1 MAMGMGCP
9 QKKGDYFMKLGKG
22 IGIAVPEILI
32 PDEKTNMRKWAVI
45 ACDQFVQNRQY
56 WNDVER
62 FVGSSPST
70 LHVMLPEIYL
80 DSPDKEERISEAKEI
95 MRSYIE
101 DGVLNL
107 LPPGFILVERY
118 IDGVIRKGLMVN
130 IDLEEYENEP
140 YKTPLVRA
148 SEEVIVERIP
158 PRIEIRNGADIEMPH
173 IMLLMDD
180 KDRTVI
186 EPIWQKKEF
195 FPKVYDFEL
204 MMGGGRVTGYFI
216 NNKEAEQE
224 ILRALSAL
232 PLRDGMR
239 FCVGDGNHSLATA
252 KAVWEQAK
260 EMLTPEQQ
268 QDSPLRYALC
278 ELINLYDEGLSIKPI
293 HRVISGL
300 NTSKCVQYIVDRLNA
315 SGADARL
322 VFSRRKPILQQ
333 SDAAQTIFFSSK
345 DSAGRI
351 EIYSPTSSMIVEELQ
366 PVLENFLREFPS
378 CKLEY
383 VHGDEELEGQTR
395 QYDTLGFIM
404 PALEKETF
412 FETLASFGVLPKKS
426 FSLGEAKD
434 KRYYLE
440 CRLIARLPKEEEQK
454 SEEAAQAAPEDAK
467 EAVESRPIPKK
478 KGYRIRQEF
487 QEGAQVEEL
496 SHPEEE

>member
-1 MAMGMGCP
+1 ME
-9 QKKGDYFMKLGKG
+9 FGKG
-22 IGIAVPEILI
+22 IGVAVPEILI

-45 ACDQFVQNRQY
+45 ACDQFTQNQQY

-62 FVGSSPST
+62 FVGSSPSA

-80 DSPDKEERISEAKEI
+80 DTPEKAERIASAKEI

-118 IDGVIRKGLMVN
+118 IDGVVRKGLMVN
-130 IDLEEYENEP
+130 VDLEEYENEP
-140 YKTPLVRA
+140 YKTPVVRP
-148 SEEVIVERIP
+148 SEEVITERIP

-173 IMLLMDD
+173 IMLVMDD
-180 KDRTVI
+180 KNKTVI
-186 EPIWQKKEF
+186 EPVWQKKEF

-204 MMGGGRVTGYFI
+204 MMNGGRITGYFI
-216 NNKEAEQE
+216 NNKETEHE
-224 ILRALSAL
+224 IMQALAAL
-232 PLRDGMR
+232 PLKDGMR

-260 EMLTPEQQ
+260 ERLTPEQRAE
-268 QDSPLRYALC
+268 SPLRYVLC
-278 ELINLYDEGLSIKPI
+278 ELLNIYDDGLTIKPI
-293 HRVISGL
+293 HRTISGL

-322 VFSRRKPILQQ
+322 VFSRRKPNLQQ

-366 PVLENFLREFPS
+366 PVLENFIREFPS

-383 VHGDEELEGQTR
+383 VHGDEELEELTR

-404 PALEKETF
+404 PAMEKETF
-412 FETLASFGVLPKKS
+412 FDTLAGFGVLPKKS

-440 CRLIARLPKEEEQK
+440 CRLIANLPKEEEQ
-454 SEEAAQAAPEDAK
+454 EEQEPQQNTELEED
-467 EAVESRPIPKK
+467 EFESAEFTATKRR
-478 KGYRIRQEF
+478 GYRIRQEF
-487 QEGAQVEEL
+487 ADDALEVEEL
-496 SHPEEE
+496 TDSEEE

>member
-1 MAMGMGCP
+1 ME
-9 QKKGDYFMKLGKG
+9 FGKG
-22 IGIAVPEILI
+22 IGVAVPEILI

-45 ACDQFVQNRQY
+45 ACDQFTQNQQY

-62 FVGSSPST
+62 FVGSSPSA

-80 DSPDKEERISEAKEI
+80 DTPEKAERIASAKEI

-101 DGVLNL
+101 YGVLNL

-118 IDGVIRKGLMVN
+118 IDGVVRKGLMVN
-130 IDLEEYENEP
+130 VDLEEYENEP
-140 YKTPLVRA
+140 YKNPVVRP
-148 SEEVIVERIP
+148 SEEVITERIP

-180 KDRTVI
+180 KNKTVI
-186 EPIWQKKEF
+186 EPVWQKKEF

-204 MMGGGRVTGYFI
+204 MMNGGRITGYFI
-216 NNKEAEQE
+216 NNKETEHE
-224 ILRALSAL
+224 IMQALAAL
-232 PLRDGMR
+232 PLKDGMR

-260 EMLTPEQQ
+260 ERLTPEQRAE
-268 QDSPLRYALC
+268 SPLRYVLC
-278 ELINLYDEGLSIKPI
+278 ELINIYDEGLTIKPI
-293 HRVISGL
+293 HRTISGL

-322 VFSRRKPILQQ
+322 VFSRRKPNLQQ

-366 PVLENFLREFPS
+366 PVLENFIREFPS

-383 VHGDEELEGQTR
+383 VHGDEELEELTR

-404 PALEKETF
+404 PAMEKETF
-412 FETLASFGVLPKKS
+412 FDTLASFGVLPKKS

-440 CRLIARLPKEEEQK
+440 CRLIANLPKEEEQ
-454 SEEAAQAAPEDAK
+454 EEEEEPLQSAEPEEDEFERA
-467 EAVESRPIPKK
+467 EFVSTRRR
-478 KGYRIRQEF
+478 GYRIRQEF
-487 QEGAQVEEL
+487 ADDELEVEEL
-496 SHPEEE
+496 TDSEEE

>member
-1 MAMGMGCP
+1 ME
-9 QKKGDYFMKLGKG
+9 FGKG
-22 IGIAVPEILI
+22 IGVAVPEILI

-45 ACDQFVQNRQY
+45 ACDQFTQNQQY

-62 FVGSSPST
+62 FVGSSPSA

-80 DSPDKEERISEAKEI
+80 DTPEKAERIASAKEI

-118 IDGVIRKGLMVN
+118 IDGVVRKGLMVN
-130 IDLEEYENEP
+130 VDLEEYENEP
-140 YKTPLVRA
+140 YKNPVVRP
-148 SEEVIVERIP
+148 SEEVITERIP

-180 KDRTVI
+180 KNKTVI
-186 EPIWQKKEF
+186 EPVWQKKEF

-204 MMGGGRVTGYFI
+204 MMNGGRITGYFI
-216 NNKEAEQE
+216 NNKETEHE
-224 ILRALSAL
+224 IMQALAAL
-232 PLRDGMR
+232 PLKDGMR

-260 EMLTPEQQ
+260 ERLTPEQRAE
-268 QDSPLRYALC
+268 SPLRYVLC
-278 ELINLYDEGLSIKPI
+278 ELINIYDEGLTIKPI
-293 HRVISGL
+293 HRTISGL

-322 VFSRRKPILQQ
+322 VFSRRKPNLQQ

-366 PVLENFLREFPS
+366 PVLENFIREFPS

-383 VHGDEELEGQTR
+383 VHGDEELEELTR

-404 PALEKETF
+404 PAMEKDTF
-412 FETLASFGVLPKKS
+412 FDTLASFGVLPKKS

-440 CRLIARLPKEEEQK
+440 CRLIANLPKEEEQ
-454 SEEAAQAAPEDAK
+454 EEEEEPLQSAEPEEDEFERA
-467 EAVESRPIPKK
+467 EFVSTRRR
-478 KGYRIRQEF
+478 GYRIRQEF
-487 QEGAQVEEL
+487 ADDELEVEEL
-496 SHPEEE
+496 TDSEEE

>member
-1 MAMGMGCP
+1 ME
-9 QKKGDYFMKLGKG
+9 FGKG
-22 IGIAVPEILI
+22 IGVAVPEILI

-45 ACDQFVQNRQY
+45 ACDQFTQNQQY

-62 FVGSSPST
+62 FVGSSPSA

-80 DSPDKEERISEAKEI
+80 DTPEKAERIASAKEI

-118 IDGVIRKGLMVN
+118 IDGVVRKGLMVN
-130 IDLEEYENEP
+130 VDLEEYENEP
-140 YKTPLVRA
+140 YKNPVVRP
-148 SEEVIVERIP
+148 SEEVITERIP

-180 KDRTVI
+180 KNKTVI
-186 EPIWQKKEF
+186 EPVWQKKEY

-204 MMGGGRVTGYFI
+204 MMNGGRITGYFI
-216 NNKEAEQE
+216 NNKETEHE
-224 ILRALSAL
+224 IMQALAAL
-232 PLRDGMR
+232 PLKDGMR

-260 EMLTPEQQ
+260 ERLTPEQRAE
-268 QDSPLRYALC
+268 SPLRYVLC
-278 ELINLYDEGLSIKPI
+278 ELINIYDEGLTIKPI
-293 HRVISGL
+293 HRTISGL

-322 VFSRRKPILQQ
+322 VFSRRKPNLQQ

-366 PVLENFLREFPS
+366 PVLENFIREFPS

-383 VHGDEELEGQTR
+383 VHGDEELEELTR

-404 PALEKETF
+404 PAMEKETF
-412 FETLASFGVLPKKS
+412 FDTLASFGVLPKKS

-440 CRLIARLPKEEEQK
+440 CRLIANLPKEEEQ
-454 SEEAAQAAPEDAK
+454 EEEEEPLQSAEPEEDEFERA
-467 EAVESRPIPKK
+467 EFVSTRRR
-478 KGYRIRQEF
+478 GYRIRQEF
-487 QEGAQVEEL
+487 ADDELEVEEL
-496 SHPEEE
+496 TDSEEE

>member
-1 MAMGMGCP
+1 ME
-9 QKKGDYFMKLGKG
+9 FGKG
-22 IGIAVPEILI
+22 IGVAVPEILI

-45 ACDQFVQNRQY
+45 ACDQFTQNQQY

-62 FVGSSPST
+62 FVGSSPSA

-80 DSPDKEERISEAKEI
+80 DTPEKAERIASAKEI

-118 IDGVIRKGLMVN
+118 IDGVVRKGLMVN
-130 IDLEEYENEP
+130 VDLEEYENEP
-140 YKTPLVRA
+140 YKNPVVRP
-148 SEEVIVERIP
+148 SEEVIAERIP

-180 KDRTVI
+180 KNKTVI
-186 EPIWQKKEF
+186 EPVWQKKEF

-204 MMGGGRVTGYFI
+204 MMNGGRITGYFI
-216 NNKEAEQE
+216 NNKETEHE
-224 ILRALSAL
+224 IMQALAAL
-232 PLRDGMR
+232 PLKDGMR

-260 EMLTPEQQ
+260 ERLTPEQRAE
-268 QDSPLRYALC
+268 SPLRYVLC
-278 ELINLYDEGLSIKPI
+278 ELINIYDDGLTIKPI
-293 HRVISGL
+293 HRTISGL

-322 VFSRRKPILQQ
+322 VFSRRKPNLQQ

-366 PVLENFLREFPS
+366 PVLENFIREFPA

-383 VHGDEELEGQTR
+383 VHGDEELEELTR

-404 PALEKETF
+404 PAMEKDTF
-412 FETLASFGVLPKKS
+412 FDTLASFGVLPKKS

-440 CRLIARLPKEEEQK
+440 CRLNANLPKEEE
-454 SEEAAQAAPEDAK
+454 
-467 EAVESRPIPKK
+467 
-478 KGYRIRQEF
+478 
-487 QEGAQVEEL
+487 
-496 SHPEEE
+496 PEEEAEQAPQNAEPEEDEFESAEFPTTQRRG

>member
-1 MAMGMGCP
+1 MSIQQRAFMAMGMDAP
-9 QKKGDYFMKLGKG
+9 KKKGDYFMKLGKG

-140 YKTPLVRA
+140 YKTPLGAPARKSLWSGFRRA
-148 SEEVIVERIP
+148 LKSAMGRILKCLISCCSWMT
-158 PRIEIRNGADIEMPH
+158 RIEQSSSRFG
-173 IMLLMDD
+173 
-180 KDRTVI
+180 R
-186 EPIWQKKEF
+186 KKEF
-195 FPKVYDFEL
+195 SPKVYDFEL

-260 EMLTPEQQ
+260 EMLTP
-268 QDSPLRYALC
+268 R
-278 ELINLYDEGLSIKPI
+278 
-293 HRVISGL
+293 
-300 NTSKCVQYIVDRLNA
+300 T
-315 SGADARL
+315 
-322 VFSRRKPILQQ
+322 
-333 SDAAQTIFFSSK
+333 T
-345 DSAGRI
+345 AG
-351 EIYSPTSSMIVEELQ
+351 
-366 PVLENFLREFPS
+366 
-378 CKLEY
+378 
-383 VHGDEELEGQTR
+383 
-395 QYDTLGFIM
+395 
-404 PALEKETF
+404 
-412 FETLASFGVLPKKS
+412 
-426 FSLGEAKD
+426 
-434 KRYYLE
+434 
-440 CRLIARLPKEEEQK
+440 
-454 SEEAAQAAPEDAK
+454 
-467 EAVESRPIPKK
+467 
-478 KGYRIRQEF
+478 
-487 QEGAQVEEL
+487 
-496 SHPEEE
+496 

>member
-1 MAMGMGCP
+1 ME
-9 QKKGDYFMKLGKG
+9 FGKG
-22 IGIAVPEILI
+22 IGVAVPEILI

-45 ACDQFVQNRQY
+45 ACDQFTQNQQY

-62 FVGSSPST
+62 FVGSSPSA

-80 DSPDKEERISEAKEI
+80 DTPEKAERIASAKEI

-118 IDGVIRKGLMVN
+118 IDGVVRKGLMVN
-130 IDLEEYENEP
+130 VDLEEYENEP
-140 YKTPLVRA
+140 YKNPVVRP
-148 SEEVIVERIP
+148 SEEVITERIP

-180 KDRTVI
+180 KNKTVI
-186 EPIWQKKEF
+186 EPVWQKKEF

-204 MMGGGRVTGYFI
+204 MMNGGRITGYFI
-216 NNKEAEQE
+216 NNKETEHE
-224 ILRALSAL
+224 IMQALAAL
-232 PLRDGMR
+232 PLKDGMR

-260 EMLTPEQQ
+260 ERLTPEQRAE
-268 QDSPLRYALC
+268 SPLRYVLC
-278 ELINLYDEGLSIKPI
+278 ELINIYDEGLTIKPI
-293 HRVISGL
+293 HRTISGL

-322 VFSRRKPILQQ
+322 VFSRRKPNLQQ

-366 PVLENFLREFPS
+366 PVLENFIREFPS

-383 VHGDEELEGQTR
+383 VHGDEELEELTR

-404 PALEKETF
+404 PAMEKETF
-412 FETLASFGVLPKKS
+412 FDTLASFGVLPKKS

-440 CRLIARLPKEEEQK
+440 CRLIANLPKEEEQ
-454 SEEAAQAAPEDAK
+454 EEEEEPLQSAEPEEDEFERA
-467 EAVESRPIPKK
+467 EFVSTRRR
-478 KGYRIRQEF
+478 GYRIRQEF
-487 QEGAQVEEL
+487 ADDELEEEEL
-496 SHPEEE
+496 TDSEEE

>member
-1 MAMGMGCP
+1 ME
-9 QKKGDYFMKLGKG
+9 FGKG
-22 IGIAVPEILI
+22 IGVAVPEILI

-45 ACDQFVQNRQY
+45 ACDQFTQNQQY

-62 FVGSSPST
+62 FVGSSPSA

-80 DSPDKEERISEAKEI
+80 DTPEKAERIASAKEI

-118 IDGVIRKGLMVN
+118 IDGVVRKGLMVN
-130 IDLEEYENEP
+130 VDLEEYENEP
-140 YKTPLVRA
+140 YKNPVVRP
-148 SEEVIVERIP
+148 SEEVIAERIP

-180 KDRTVI
+180 KNKTVI
-186 EPIWQKKEF
+186 EPVWQKKEF

-204 MMGGGRVTGYFI
+204 MMNGGRITGYFV
-216 NNKEAEQE
+216 NNKETEHE
-224 ILRALSAL
+224 IMQALAAL
-232 PLRDGMR
+232 PLKDGMR

-260 EMLTPEQQ
+260 ERLTPEQRAE
-268 QDSPLRYALC
+268 SPLRYVLC
-278 ELINLYDEGLSIKPI
+278 ELINIYDEGLTIKPI
-293 HRVISGL
+293 HRTISGL

-322 VFSRRKPILQQ
+322 VFSRRKPNLQQ

-366 PVLENFLREFPS
+366 PVLENFIREFPA

-383 VHGDEELEGQTR
+383 VHGDEELEELTR

-404 PALEKETF
+404 PAMEKGTF
-412 FETLASFGVLPKKS
+412 FDTLASFGVLPKKS

-440 CRLIARLPKEEEQK
+440 CRLIANLPKEEEPE
-454 SEEAAQAAPEDAK
+454 EEAEQPLQNAEPEEDEFENAEFTTTK
-467 EAVESRPIPKK
+467 RR
-478 KGYRIRQEF
+478 GYRIRQEF
-487 QEGAQVEEL
+487 ADDALEVEEL
-496 SHPEEE
+496 TDSEEE

>member
-224 ILRALSAL
+224 ITQGAFRVASARWRFHALLRGRRQ
-232 PLRDGMR
+232 P
-239 FCVGDGNHSLATA
+239 FPGNGKS
-252 KAVWEQAK
+252 
-260 EMLTPEQQ
+260 
-268 QDSPLRYALC
+268 
-278 ELINLYDEGLSIKPI
+278 
-293 HRVISGL
+293 
-300 NTSKCVQYIVDRLNA
+300 RL
-315 SGADARL
+315 GAGERDARPPNN
-322 VFSRRKPILQQ
+322 SRMAR
-333 SDAAQTIFFSSK
+333 SDMRCASLSTSTTRA
-345 DSAGRI
+345 
-351 EIYSPTSSMIVEELQ
+351 SP
-366 PVLENFLREFPS
+366 
-378 CKLEY
+378 
-383 VHGDEELEGQTR
+383 
-395 QYDTLGFIM
+395 
-404 PALEKETF
+404 
-412 FETLASFGVLPKKS
+412 
-426 FSLGEAKD
+426 
-434 KRYYLE
+434 
-440 CRLIARLPKEEEQK
+440 
-454 SEEAAQAAPEDAK
+454 
-467 EAVESRPIPKK
+467 
-478 KGYRIRQEF
+478 
-487 QEGAQVEEL
+487 
-496 SHPEEE
+496 

>member
-1 MAMGMGCP
+1 ME
-9 QKKGDYFMKLGKG
+9 FGKG
-22 IGIAVPEILI
+22 IGVAVPEILI

-45 ACDQFVQNRQY
+45 ACDQFTQNQQY

-62 FVGSSPST
+62 FVGSSPSA

-80 DSPDKEERISEAKEI
+80 DTPEKAERIASAKEI

-118 IDGVIRKGLMVN
+118 IDGVVRKGLMVN
-130 IDLEEYENEP
+130 VDLEEYENEP
-140 YKTPLVRA
+140 YKNPVVRP
-148 SEEVIVERIP
+148 SEEVITERIP

-180 KDRTVI
+180 KNKTVI
-186 EPIWQKKEF
+186 EPVWQKKEF

-204 MMGGGRVTGYFI
+204 MMNGGRITGYFI
-216 NNKEAEQE
+216 NNKETEHE
-224 ILRALSAL
+224 IMQALAAL
-232 PLRDGMR
+232 PLKDGMR

-260 EMLTPEQQ
+260 ERLTPEQRAE
-268 QDSPLRYALC
+268 SPLRYVLC
-278 ELINLYDEGLSIKPI
+278 ELINIYDEGLTIKPI
-293 HRVISGL
+293 HRTISGL

-322 VFSRRKPILQQ
+322 VFSRRKPNLQQ

-366 PVLENFLREFPS
+366 PVLENFIREFPS

-383 VHGDEELEGQTR
+383 VHGDEELEELTR

-404 PALEKETF
+404 PAMEKETF
-412 FETLASFGVLPKKS
+412 FDTLASFGVLPKKS

-440 CRLIARLPKEEEQK
+440 CRLIANLPKEEEQ
-454 SEEAAQAAPEDAK
+454 EEEEEPLQSAEPEEDEFERA
-467 EAVESRPIPKK
+467 EFVSTRRR
-478 KGYRIRQEF
+478 GYRIRQEF
-487 QEGAQVEEL
+487 ADDELEVEEL
-496 SHPEEE
+496 TDSEEE